1 MNETRNKHDLLRGKR
16 GIVFGPLDASS
27 LGWQIALA
35 AHQEG
40 AQIIIS
46 NAPIAFRLGKPDE
59 LAKECGD
66 ALLIPCDASDQ
77 EDVDRCFSAIRD
89 RYRKIDFIV
98 HAIGMSPNIRK
109 NVPYAELN
117 YEWYHRTLDVSGLSF
132 HRIIASAL
140 AHEVLNEGAS
150 IIALSYLAAQ
160 RSFSTYTDM
169 AEAKAL
175 LESIARNFGSRL
187 GSKGIRVN
195 TVSQSPTKT
204 KAGTGIED
212 FDRLYRFTD
221 MLAPLGNASAE
232 ECAEY
237 CVTLLSDL
245 TRKVTMQNLMHD
257 GGFSNMGMTQPML
270 RIFDAELN
278 EDSLRAAGFD
288 EGVIERQLSELRARE
303 VAKLLLDPEAQTA
316 LS

>member
-1 MNETRNKHDLLRGKR
+1 MKHDLLHGKK

-35 AHQEG
+35 AYGEG
-40 AQIIIS
+40 AEIAIS
-46 NAPIAFRLGKPDE
+46 NAPIAIRMGNPQD
-59 LAKECGD
+59 LAVLCGN
-66 ALLIPCDASDQ
+66 ALLIPCDAADQ
-77 EDVDRCFSAIRD
+77 EDVDRCFAAIRD
-89 RYRKIDFIV
+89 HFGKIDFIV

-109 NVPYAELN
+109 GISYQDLN
-117 YEWYHRTLDVSGLSF
+117 YEWYHKTLDVSGLSF
-132 HRIIASAL
+132 HRLIASAL
-140 AHEVLNEGAS
+140 SHDVLNNGAS
-150 IIALSYLAAQ
+150 ILALSYLAAQ

-175 LESIARNFGSRL
+175 LESVARNFGSRL
-187 GSKGIRVN
+187 GARGIRVN

-204 KAGTGIED
+204 KAGSGIED
-212 FDRLYRFTD
+212 FDKLYRFTD
-221 MLAPLGNASAE
+221 MLAPLGNATAE
-232 ECAEY
+232 ECGEY

-270 RIFDAELN
+270 RIFDAQLN
-278 EDSLRAAGFD
+278 EEALRQAGFD
-288 EGVIERQLSELRARE
+288 EAVIERTTSELTARE